1 MTKILIDNATIS
13 SVQRAL
19 GKAPLKEPALLDIE
33 HVALSRFS
41 EAVLLSDGVIV
52 PDNYKAELTASR
64 KALINGD
71 IFHFQKLR
79 ENEDSEIVEVCSSL
93 STIWREA
100 FRAGSD
106 RSLFS
111 EYFSQ
116 IDAFSNFIWEHTSSE
131 FFLVFR
137 AHGINKE
144 SPLIEAVLA
153 SPTNEALGSEL
164 QIIGTDGN
172 VVAWEKLSRHVQR
185 MLSVMGWLGH
195 QYIWYQVF
203 SAQHDCSYLPHPLRD
218 FFAYDFLNRI
228 NFGSRSKSA
237 FASAFSDGVGK
248 FQGKLKDSLEA
259 LGQTESASSISLPGF
274 LPVLIRESSSGDD
287 FIPVLHQ
294 MRQESG
300 VIELREMLKHIQQSI
315 EKGDYKPLAKM
326 KREIEAVGRNILFE
340 KGLEDRFIK
349 ITPPTTILGIKVD
362 GDDSSIKLR
371 IPAVLY
377 KQYFIGRRYRAFV
390 KRVME
395 ELAVPAQY
403 GNLKTKLNGYAW
415 IQEDR
420 FSKFYLKQ
428 DRFPSK
434 LHKPFTTAALK
445 SPEVEKHN
453 KPNAPE
459 RS

>member
-1 MTKILIDNATIS
+1 MTKVLIDNATIS

-41 EAVLLSDGVIV
+41 EAVLLSDGVII

-64 KALINGD
+64 KALISD
-71 IFHFQKLR
+71 DLFHFQELKG
-79 ENEDSEIVEVCSSL
+79 NEDAEIVEICNSL
-93 STIWREA
+93 LGIWREA
-100 FRAGSD
+100 FHAGSE

-116 IDAFSNFIWEHTSSE
+116 VKAFSNFIWEHASSE

-144 SPLIEAVLA
+144 NPLIEAVLA
-153 SPTNEALGSEL
+153 SPANEGLGSEL

-172 VVAWEKLSRHVQR
+172 VVAWDKLSRPVQR

-195 QYIWYQVF
+195 QYIWYQIF
-203 SAQHDCSYLPHPLRD
+203 SAQYDCSYLPHPLRD
-218 FFAYDFLNRI
+218 FFAYDFLNRVDK
-228 NFGSRSKSA
+228 GARSKSA
-237 FASAFSDGVGK
+237 FASAFADEIGK
-248 FQGKLKDSLEA
+248 FQGRLKNSLEA
-259 LGQTESASSISLPGF
+259 LGQLESAININLPGF
-274 LPVLIRESSSGDD
+274 LPLLICESSSGND
-287 FIPVLHQ
+287 FLPVLHQ
-294 MRQESG
+294 MRQEPE
-300 VIELREMLKHIQQSI
+300 VTELREMLKDIQQSI

-326 KREIEAVGRNILFE
+326 KREIEAIGKNILIE
-340 KGLEDRFIK
+340 KGLEDRFLK
-349 ITPPTTILGIKVD
+349 ITPPTTMLGIKVE

-371 IPAVLY
+371 IPSALY
-377 KQYFIGRRYRAFV
+377 KQYFVGRRYRSFV

-403 GNLKTKLNGYAW
+403 GDLKTKLNSYAW
-415 IQEDR
+415 IEEDK

-434 LHKPFTTAALK
+434 FHKPFTTASLEP
-445 SPEVEKHN
+445 SQVEKHN
-453 KPNAPE
+453 NPGAAD
-459 RS
+459 